1 MSRFKT
7 PKGTELPLLDL
18 RGKPYLQVAH
28 RLVWFREEHADWT
41 IETELIQSTD
51 QLSVTRAMIKDASGK
66 IMATAHKQE
75 TRQGFADHLEKSETG
90 AVGRALAMC
99 GYGTQFA
106 PELDEED
113 RIVDAPTQRSR
124 VQPPQQSRDE
134 FSIPDHSIPTGFDPS
149 QYVVKFGKHRNKKL
163 AAIGPKDV
171 QSYMNW
177 MRDPKNNKDGG
188 GMTQEAKEFL
198 EYGEKF
204 LAQANAH

>member
-124 VQPPQQSRDE
+124 VQPPQPPAETHQKLD
-134 FSIPDHSIPTGFDPS
+134 IDPA

-177 MRDPKNNKDGG
+177 MRDSKNNKDGG
-188 GMTQEAKEFL
+188 GMTPEAKEFL
-198 EYGEKF
+198 EFGEKF